1 MLLTL
6 QNGHRNLSA
15 FNQNHSWRIGM
26 AKAAKKTSKKGI
38 REEWSKAHLAEL
50 KKHSKAK
57 TRVDA
62 IAKAMGRTEGALRQ
76 KAYALELPL
85 GHRR

>member
-1 MLLTL
+1 
-6 QNGHRNLSA
+6 
-15 FNQNHSWRIGM
+15 M
-26 AKAAKKTSKKGI
+26 AKAAKKTGKRRT
-38 REEWSKAHLAEL
+38 REECSKAHLAEL

-57 TRVDA
+57 SRVDV